1 MKLIFFFLIF
11 VLTNLSSQARKVGET
26 EITTDEGIEVF
37 QKEKYYLLKK
47 NVLIESDEF
56 ILSADL
62 VKAFFEKDLY
72 DIQKIESEGN
82 VNFTSSK
89 GYNGIGEKLDFSM
102 KSNVMNIYGNN
113 SLLNMENLI
122 MKSDNYIMIDDS
134 KGQFKLEG
142 NISELTTDTMNIIGS
157 SIEGSYKEINGINEI
172 NSLIVKSNKITE
184 ITTDKLKMFSSKAVY
199 SKKDNIIEL
208 FDNVKVIR
216 NNEIIIGDYAKI
228 NTLNESYKVNSK
240 ESNKVKVLIDNTN
253 E

>member
-1 MKLIFFFLIF
+1 MGRE
-11 VLTNLSSQARKVGET
+11 QGQT
-26 EITTDEGIEVF
+26 EITTEEGIEVF

-56 ILSADL
+56 ILSADQ

-82 VNFTSSK
+82 INFTSSK
-89 GYNGIGEKLDFSM
+89 GYNGVGERLDFSM
-102 KSNVMNIYGNN
+102 KNNLMNIFGNN
-113 SLLNMENLI
+113 ALLNMDNLI

-134 KGQFKLEG
+134 KGKFTLEG
-142 NISELTTDTMNIIGS
+142 NITELTTDTMNIIGS
-157 SIEGSYKEINGINEI
+157 SINGSYQEINSINEI
-172 NSLIVKSNKITE
+172 NNLVVKSDKITE
-184 ITTDKLKMFSSKAVY
+184 ITTDTLKMFSSKAVY

-216 NNEIIIGDYAKI
+216 NNEIIMGDYAKI
-228 NTLNESYKVNSK
+228 NTLNESYKVSSK
-240 ESNKVKVLIDNTN
+240 ESNKVKVLIENTN

>member
-1 MKLIFFFLIF
+1 MKKIFFLIVF
-11 VLTNLSSQARKVGET
+11 LSFSVIGREEGQT
-26 EITTDEGIEVF
+26 EITTEEGIEVF

-47 NVLIESDEF
+47 NVIIESDEF
-56 ILSADL
+56 VLSADL

-89 GYNGIGEKLDFSM
+89 GYNGVGERLDFSM
-102 KSNVMNIYGNN
+102 KNNIMNIFGNN
-113 SLLNMENLI
+113 ALLNMDNLI

-134 KGQFKLEG
+134 KGKFKLEG

-157 SIEGSYKEINGINEI
+157 SINGSYEEINEI
-172 NSLIVKSNKITE
+172 NEINNLIVKSDKITE
-184 ITTDKLKMFSSKAVY
+184 ITTDTLKMFSSKAVY

-228 NTLNESYKVNSK
+228 NTLNESYKVSSK

>member
-1 MKLIFFFLIF
+1 MKKIFFLIVF
-11 VLTNLSSQARKVGET
+11 LSFSVIGREEGQT
-26 EITTDEGIEVF
+26 EITTEEGIEVF

-47 NVLIESDEF
+47 NVIIESDEF
-56 ILSADL
+56 VLSADL

-89 GYNGIGEKLDFSM
+89 GYNGVGQKLDFSM
-102 KSNVMNIYGNN
+102 KNNLINIYGNN
-113 SLLNMENLI
+113 ALLNMENLI

-134 KGQFKLEG
+134 KGKFKLEG
-142 NISELTTDTMNIIGS
+142 NISELTTDSMNIIGS
-157 SIEGSYKEINGINEI
+157 SIDGSYQEINEI
-172 NSLIVKSNKITE
+172 NEINNLIVKSDKITE

-199 SKKDNIIEL
+199 SKKNNTIEL

-228 NTLNESYKVNSK
+228 NTLNESYKVSSK

>member
-1 MKLIFFFLIF
+1 MKKIFFLILF
-11 VLTNLSSQARKVGET
+11 LSFSLVGREQGQT
-26 EITTDEGIEVF
+26 EITTEEGIEVF

-89 GYNGIGEKLDFSM
+89 GYNGVGERLDFSM
-102 KSNVMNIYGNN
+102 KNNLMKIFGNN
-113 SLLNMENLI
+113 ALLNMDNLI

-134 KGQFKLEG
+134 KGKFKLEG
-142 NISELTTDTMNIIGS
+142 NITELTTDTMNIIGS
-157 SIEGSYKEINGINEI
+157 SINGSYQEINSINEI
-172 NSLIVKSNKITE
+172 NNLIVKSDKITE
-184 ITTDKLKMFSSKAVY
+184 ITTDTLKMFSSKAVY

-228 NTLNESYKVNSK
+228 NTLNESYKVSSK
-240 ESNKVKVLIDNTN
+240 DSNKVKVLIDNTN

>member
-1 MKLIFFFLIF
+1 MKKIFFLIIF
-11 VLTNLSSQARKVGET
+11 LSFSVMGREQGQT
-26 EITTDEGIEVF
+26 EITSEEGIEVF

-56 ILSADL
+56 NLSADL

-89 GYNGIGEKLDFSM
+89 GYNGVGERLDFSM
-102 KSNVMNIYGNN
+102 KNNIMNIFGNN
-113 SLLNMENLI
+113 ALLNMDNLI

-134 KGQFKLEG
+134 KGKFKLEG

-157 SIEGSYKEINGINEI
+157 SIDGSYEEINEI
-172 NSLIVKSNKITE
+172 NEINNLIVKSDKITE
-184 ITTDKLKMFSSKAVY
+184 ITTDTLKMFSSKAVY

-228 NTLNESYKVNSK
+228 NTLNESYKVSSK
-240 ESNKVKVLIDNTN
+240 ESNKVKVLIGNTN

>member
-1 MKLIFFFLIF
+1 MKKIFFLIIF
-11 VLTNLSSQARKVGET
+11 LSFSVMGREQGQT
-26 EITTDEGIEVF
+26 EITTEEGIEVF

-47 NVLIESDEF
+47 NVLIESDDF

-62 VKAFFEKDLY
+62 VKAFFDKDLY

-89 GYNGIGEKLDFSM
+89 GYNGIGERLDFSI
-102 KSNVMNIYGNN
+102 KNNLMNIFGNN
-113 SLLNMENLI
+113 ALLNMNNLI

-134 KGQFKLEG
+134 KGKFKLEG
-142 NISELTTDTMNIIGS
+142 NISELSTDTMNIIGS
-157 SIEGSYKEINGINEI
+157 YIDGSYQEINSINEI
-172 NSLIVKSNKITE
+172 NNLIVKSDEITE
-184 ITTDKLKMFSSKAVY
+184 ITTDTLKMFSLKAVY

-216 NNEIIIGDYAKI
+216 NNEIIMGDYAKI
-228 NTLNESYKVNSK
+228 NTLNESYKVSSK

>member
-1 MKLIFFFLIF
+1 MKKIFFLIIF
-11 VLTNLSSQARKVGET
+11 LSFSVMGREQGQT
-26 EITTDEGIEVF
+26 EITTEEGIEVF

-89 GYNGIGEKLDFSM
+89 GYNGVGERLDFSM
-102 KSNVMNIYGNN
+102 KNNIMNIFGNN
-113 SLLNMENLI
+113 ALLNMDNLI
-122 MKSDNYIMIDDS
+122 MKSDNYIMIDDT
-134 KGQFKLEG
+134 KGKFKLEG

-157 SIEGSYKEINGINEI
+157 SINGSYEEINEI
-172 NSLIVKSNKITE
+172 NEINNLIVKSDKITE
-184 ITTDKLKMFSSKAVY
+184 ITTDTLKMFSSKAVY

-228 NTLNESYKVNSK
+228 NTLNESYKVSSK
-240 ESNKVKVLIDNTN
+240 ESNKVKVLIGNTN

>member
-1 MKLIFFFLIF
+1 MGRE
-11 VLTNLSSQARKVGET
+11 QGQT
-26 EITTDEGIEVF
+26 EITTEEGIEVF

-89 GYNGIGEKLDFSM
+89 GYNGGGQKLDFSM
-102 KSNVMNIYGNN
+102 KNNLINIYGNN
-113 SLLNMENLI
+113 ALLNMENLI

-134 KGQFKLEG
+134 KGKFKLEG

-157 SIEGSYKEINGINEI
+157 SINGSYEEIN
-172 NSLIVKSNKITE
+172 LIVKSDEITE

-228 NTLNESYKVNSK
+228 NTLNESYKVSSK
-240 ESNKVKVLIDNTN
+240 DSKKVKVLIDNTN

>member
-1 MKLIFFFLIF
+1 MNKIFLLLIFLSFSIF
-11 VLTNLSSQARKVGET
+11 AREKGQT
-26 EITTDEGIEVF
+26 EITTEEGIEVF

-47 NVLIESDEF
+47 NVIIDSDDF

-72 DIQKIESEGN
+72 DIQKIEAKVN

-89 GYNGIGEKLDFSM
+89 GYKGVGEKLDFSI
-102 KSNVMNIYGNN
+102 KNNLMNIYGNN
-113 SLLNMENLI
+113 ALLNMENLI

-134 KGQFKLEG
+134 KGKFKLDG
-142 NISELTTDTMNIIGS
+142 NLSELTTDNMTIV
-157 SIEGSYKEINGINEI
+157 GSYIDGSYQAIDEVNEI
-172 NSLIVKSNKITE
+172 TNLIVKSDKITE
-184 ITTDKLKMFSSKAVY
+184 ITTDTLKMFSSKAVY

-216 NNEIIIGDYAKI
+216 NNEIIIGDYARI
-228 NTLNESYKVNSK
+228 NTLNESYKVSSNESK
-240 ESNKVKVLIDNTN
+240 KVKVLIDSTN

>member
-1 MKLIFFFLIF
+1 MKKIFFLIIF
-11 VLTNLSSQARKVGET
+11 LSFSIVGREQGQT
-26 EITTDEGIEVF
+26 EITTEEGIEVF

-56 ILSADL
+56 NLSADL

-89 GYNGIGEKLDFSM
+89 GYNGVGEKLDFSM
-102 KSNVMNIYGNN
+102 KNNLINIFGNN
-113 SLLNMENLI
+113 ALLNMENLI
-122 MKSDNYIMIDDS
+122 MKSNKYIMIDDS
-134 KGQFKLEG
+134 KGKFKLEG
-142 NISELTTDTMNIIGS
+142 SISELSTDNMNIIGS
-157 SIEGSYKEINGINEI
+157 SIDGSYQEINGINEI
-172 NSLIVKSNKITE
+172 NNLIVKSDEITE

-216 NNEIIIGDYAKI
+216 NNEIIVGDYAKI

-240 ESNKVKVLIDNTN
+240 ESNKVKILIDNTN

>member
-1 MKLIFFFLIF
+1 MKKIFLLLIF
-11 VLTNLSSQARKVGET
+11 VSFSVFAREKGQT
-26 EITTDEGIEVF
+26 EITTEEGIEVF

-47 NVLIESDEF
+47 NVIIDSDDF

-72 DIQKIESEGN
+72 DIQKIEAKVN

-89 GYNGIGEKLDFSM
+89 GYKGVGEKLDFSI
-102 KSNVMNIYGNN
+102 KNNLMNIYGNN
-113 SLLNMENLI
+113 ALLNMENLI

-134 KGQFKLEG
+134 KGKFKLDG
-142 NISELTTDTMNIIGS
+142 NLSELTTDNMTIV
-157 SIEGSYKEINGINEI
+157 GSYIDGSYQEIDEVNEI
-172 NSLIVKSNKITE
+172 TNLIVKSDKITE
-184 ITTDKLKMFSSKAVY
+184 ITTDTLKMFSSKAVY

-216 NNEIIIGDYAKI
+216 NNEIIIGDYARI
-228 NTLNESYKVNSK
+228 NTLNESYKVSSNESK
-240 ESNKVKVLIDNTN
+240 KVKVLIDSTN

>member
-1 MKLIFFFLIF
+1 MKKIFFLIIF
-11 VLTNLSSQARKVGET
+11 LSFSIVGREQGQT
-26 EITTDEGIEVF
+26 EITTEEGIEVF

-56 ILSADL
+56 NLSADL

-89 GYNGIGEKLDFSM
+89 GYNGVGEKLDFSM
-102 KSNVMNIYGNN
+102 KNNLINIFGNN
-113 SLLNMENLI
+113 ALLNMENLI
-122 MKSDNYIMIDDS
+122 MKSNKYIMIDDS
-134 KGQFKLEG
+134 KGKFKLEG
-142 NISELTTDTMNIIGS
+142 SISELTTDNMNIIGS
-157 SIEGSYKEINGINEI
+157 SIDGSYQEINGINEI
-172 NSLIVKSNKITE
+172 NNLIVKSDEITE

-216 NNEIIIGDYAKI
+216 NNEIIVGDYAKI
-228 NTLNESYKVNSK
+228 NTLNESYKVSSK
-240 ESNKVKVLIDNTN
+240 ESNKVKILIDNTN

>member
-1 MKLIFFFLIF
+1 MGREPG
-11 VLTNLSSQARKVGET
+11 QT
-26 EITTDEGIEVF
+26 EITTEEGIEVF

-47 NVLIESDEF
+47 NVLIESDDF

-62 VKAFFEKDLY
+62 VKAFFDKDLY

-89 GYNGIGEKLDFSM
+89 GYNGIGERLDFSI
-102 KSNVMNIYGNN
+102 KNNLMNIFGNN
-113 SLLNMENLI
+113 ALLNMNNLI

-134 KGQFKLEG
+134 KGKFKLEG
-142 NISELTTDTMNIIGS
+142 NISELSTDTMNIIGS
-157 SIEGSYKEINGINEI
+157 YIDGSYQEINSINEI
-172 NSLIVKSNKITE
+172 NNLIVKSDEITE
-184 ITTDKLKMFSSKAVY
+184 ITTDTLKMFSLKAVY

-216 NNEIIIGDYAKI
+216 NNEIIMGDYAKI
-228 NTLNESYKVNSK
+228 NTLNESYKVSSK

>member
-1 MKLIFFFLIF
+1 MKKIFFLIIF
-11 VLTNLSSQARKVGET
+11 LSFSVMGREQGQT
-26 EITTDEGIEVF
+26 EITTEEGIEVF

-89 GYNGIGEKLDFSM
+89 GFNGVGERLDFSM
-102 KSNVMNIYGNN
+102 KNNLMNIFGNN
-113 SLLNMENLI
+113 ALLSMDNLI

-134 KGQFKLEG
+134 KGKFKLEG

-157 SIEGSYKEINGINEI
+157 SINGSYEEINDINEI
-172 NSLIVKSNKITE
+172 NNLIVKSDKITE
-184 ITTDKLKMFSSKAVY
+184 ITTDTLKMFSSKAVY

-228 NTLNESYKVNSK
+228 NTLNESYKVSSK

>member
-1 MKLIFFFLIF
+1 MGRE
-11 VLTNLSSQARKVGET
+11 QGQT
-26 EITTDEGIEVF
+26 EITTEEGIEVF

-89 GYNGIGEKLDFSM
+89 GYNGVGERLDFSM
-102 KSNVMNIYGNN
+102 KNNLMNIFGNN
-113 SLLNMENLI
+113 ALLNMDNLI

-134 KGQFKLEG
+134 KGIFKLEG
-142 NISELTTDTMNIIGS
+142 NISELTTDTLNIIGS
-157 SIEGSYKEINGINEI
+157 SIDGSYEEINEI
-172 NSLIVKSNKITE
+172 NEINNLIVKSDKITE
-184 ITTDKLKMFSSKAVY
+184 ITTDTLKMFSSKAVY

-228 NTLNESYKVNSK
+228 NTLNESYKVSSK

>member
-1 MKLIFFFLIF
+1 MKKIFFLLIF
-11 VLTNLSSQARKVGET
+11 LSFSAIGREEGQT
-26 EITTDEGIEVF
+26 EITTEEGIEVF

-56 ILSADL
+56 ILSADQ

-89 GYNGIGEKLDFSM
+89 GYEGVGDKLNFSM
-102 KSNVMNIYGNN
+102 KNNLMNIFGNN
-113 SLLNMENLI
+113 ALLNMENLI
-122 MKSDNYIMIDDS
+122 MKSNNYIMIDDS
-134 KGQFKLEG
+134 KGKFKLEG
-142 NISELTTDTMNIIGS
+142 NISELTTDTINIIGS
-157 SIEGSYKEINGINEI
+157 IIDGSYQEINGINEI
-172 NSLIVKSNKITE
+172 NNLNVKSDQITE
-184 ITTDKLKMFSSKAVY
+184 ITTDKLKMFSLKAVY

-228 NTLNESYKVNSK
+228 NTLNESYKVSSK
-240 ESNKVKVLIDNTN
+240 ESKKVKVLIDNTN

>member
-1 MKLIFFFLIF
+1 MKKIFFLIIF
-11 VLTNLSSQARKVGET
+11 LSFSVFGREEGQT
-26 EITTDEGIEVF
+26 EITTEEGIEVF

-62 VKAFFEKDLY
+62 VKAFFDKDLY
-72 DIQKIESEGN
+72 DIQKIESVGN

-89 GYNGIGEKLDFSM
+89 GYNGVGEKLNFSM
-102 KSNVMNIYGNN
+102 KNNLMDIFGNN
-113 SLLNMENLI
+113 ALLNMENLI

-134 KGQFKLEG
+134 KGIFKLEG

-157 SIEGSYKEINGINEI
+157 SIDGSYQEINEI
-172 NSLIVKSNKITE
+172 NEINNLIVKSDKITE
-184 ITTDKLKMFSSKAVY
+184 ITTDTLKMFSSKAVY

-216 NNEIIIGDYAKI
+216 NNEIIVGDYAKI

-240 ESNKVKVLIDNTN
+240 ESNKVKILIDNTN

>member
-1 MKLIFFFLIF
+1 MGRE
-11 VLTNLSSQARKVGET
+11 QGQT
-26 EITTDEGIEVF
+26 EITTEEGIEVF

-89 GYNGIGEKLDFSM
+89 GYNGVGEKLDFSM
-102 KSNVMNIYGNN
+102 KNNLINIFGNN
-113 SLLNMENLI
+113 ALLNMENLI
-122 MKSDNYIMIDDS
+122 MKSNKYIMIDDS
-134 KGQFKLEG
+134 KGKFKLEG
-142 NISELTTDTMNIIGS
+142 SISELTTDNMNIIGS
-157 SIEGSYKEINGINEI
+157 SIDGSYQEINGINEI
-172 NSLIVKSNKITE
+172 NNLIVKSDEITE

-216 NNEIIIGDYAKI
+216 NNEIIVGDYAKI
-228 NTLNESYKVNSK
+228 NTLNESYKVSSK
-240 ESNKVKVLIDNTN
+240 ESKKVKVLIDNTN

>member
-1 MKLIFFFLIF
+1 MKKIFFLIIF
-11 VLTNLSSQARKVGET
+11 LSFSVFGREEGQT
-26 EITTDEGIEVF
+26 EITTEEGIEVF

-62 VKAFFEKDLY
+62 VKAFFDKDLY

-89 GYNGIGEKLDFSM
+89 GYNGIGERLDFSI
-102 KSNVMNIYGNN
+102 KNNLMNIFGNN
-113 SLLNMENLI
+113 ALLNMNNLI

-134 KGQFKLEG
+134 KGKFKLEG
-142 NISELTTDTMNIIGS
+142 NISELSTDTMNIIGS
-157 SIEGSYKEINGINEI
+157 YIDGSYQEINSINEI
-172 NSLIVKSNKITE
+172 NNLIVKSDEITE
-184 ITTDKLKMFSSKAVY
+184 ITTDTLKMFSLKAVY

-216 NNEIIIGDYAKI
+216 NNEIIMGDYAKI
-228 NTLNESYKVNSK
+228 NTLNESYKVSSK

>member
-1 MKLIFFFLIF
+1 MKNNLINIF
-11 VLTNLSSQARKVGET
+11 
-26 EITTDEGIEVF
+26 
-37 QKEKYYLLKK
+37 
-47 NVLIESDEF
+47 
-56 ILSADL
+56 
-62 VKAFFEKDLY
+62 
-72 DIQKIESEGN
+72 
-82 VNFTSSK
+82 
-89 GYNGIGEKLDFSM
+89 
-102 KSNVMNIYGNN
+102 GNN
-113 SLLNMENLI
+113 ALLNMDNLI

-134 KGQFKLEG
+134 KGKFKLEG

-157 SIEGSYKEINGINEI
+157 SIDGSYQEINEI
-172 NSLIVKSNKITE
+172 NEINNLVVKSDKITE

-228 NTLNESYKVNSK
+228 NTLNESYKISSK